1 MVGKSHLICG
11 SCVLADLYT
20 ATLLLERRMS
30 ENSFLYSE
38 KFNPTTIKNYFL
50 LNNEGKFD
58 IGFILLGLGLF
69 LIGSLLPDI
78 DNKNS
83 TLGKYFHLPLKHRG
97 FTHQIY
103 PILLI
108 SLSALFFNKAFA
120 YLALGYFIHLFLDS
134 FSTAGICWFKD
145 NFIRYSSGA
154 FVKKNHKLKLY
165 RAGDVSEYVVD
176 TVIVILS
183 FVFVFYNNWIFKI

>member
-20 ATLLLERRMS
+20 TTLLLERHIS
-30 ENSFLYSE
+30 KNSFLYSD

-50 LNNEGKFD
+50 LDNKGNFSV
-58 IGFILLGLGLF
+58 GFILLGLSLF

-78 DNKNS
+78 DSKNS

-154 FVKKNHKLKLY
+154 FVKKNHVLKLY
-165 RAGDVSEYVVD
+165 RAGDVSEYVVA
-176 TVIVILS
+176 TVIVVLS